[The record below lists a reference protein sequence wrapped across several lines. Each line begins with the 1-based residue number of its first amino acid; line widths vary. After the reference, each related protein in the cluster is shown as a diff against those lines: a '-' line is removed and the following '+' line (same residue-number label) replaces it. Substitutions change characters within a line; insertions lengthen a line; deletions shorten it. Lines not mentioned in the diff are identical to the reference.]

1 MPFFVMTESAAPG
14 GDSSEKYHLGGGGR
28 LLAHGAGHPT
38 YAAAQSW
45 ANARVGED
53 EYWIS
58 EAPHRSVALLQ
69 ASGIGFPTPRGGWA
83 RYTPFFD
90 LVDDLGRR
98 GYSLLGTAGLKPWTS
113 FVSAALLGNE
123 GRSFRRPPEGYDPA
137 PALRS
142 VLEDVCRDAGIA
154 DSEFG
159 RRVES
164 LIGLLEVP
172 G

>member
-1 MPFFVMTESAAPG
+1 MPYFVMTETAPPA
-14 GDSSEKYHLGGGGR
+14 GDSNAKYHRGGGGL

-45 ANARVGED
+45 ANSRVGED

-83 RYTPFFD
+83 RFTPFFD

-98 GYSLLGTAGLKPWTS
+98 GYSLSGTAGLTPWTS
-113 FVSAALLGNE
+113 LLSAALLGNE
-123 GRSFRRPPEGYDPA
+123 GRSFRRPAEGYDPA

-142 VLEDVCRDAGIA
+142 VLEDLRKDSDIAG
-154 DSEFG
+154 SELAHQ
-159 RRVES
+159 VES
-164 LIGLLEVP
+164 LIGLLDVP
-172 G
+172 R

>member
-1 MPFFVMTESAAPG
+1 MPYFVMTETAPPA
-14 GDSSEKYHLGGGGR
+14 GDSNAKYHRGGGGL

-45 ANARVGED
+45 ANSRVGED

-83 RYTPFFD
+83 RFTPFFD

-98 GYSLLGTAGLKPWTS
+98 GYSLSGTAGLTPWTS
-113 FVSAALLGNE
+113 LLSAALLGNE
-123 GRSFRRPPEGYDPA
+123 GRSFRRPAEGYDPA

-142 VLEDVCRDAGIA
+142 VLEDLRLDAGVA
-154 DSEFG
+154 ASELG
-159 RRVES
+159 ARVES
-164 LIGLLEVP
+164 LIGLLDVP
-172 G
+172 R